1 MDTTTATATAASPRD
16 ATRPHDPPERAARGP
31 LHVVPARAS
40 HRVTMF
46 EIFFD
51 LVFVFSITRV
61 VAYLE
66 EDHAPAAPLQGLL
79 LLLLLWWAWSAFT
92 WLGNRVRADRGFVKL
107 GMVAAMAGL
116 FLAGLVAP
124 GAWQPDGG
132 PLDAPLVLAL
142 AFAAVRVTYVLLFRA
157 AARNDPRLRTQVTL
171 DAVPQAVSAVLLVVG
186 AMLGGTTQTVLWSC
200 ALLVDFAGGRITS
213 GYRGWRVVSTG
224 HFVERHGLV
233 VIIAF
238 GETLV
243 SAGTGAGD
251 RVMQWPVV
259 AAGSLGFLLTA
270 TLWSAYAGRL
280 AGAAGSVLAAA
291 SARRRA
297 ELARDGYALGHAPL
311 VVGIVALALGLR
323 LLLAAADDGTAAGW
337 TATAALTGGAVVYLV
352 GLELFRWVM
361 LREVH
366 AVPLLGVLALVD
378 VAVGTHAEQPLLVLG
393 LTTAVVAV
401 VVGLEQV
408 SALRPFPRRLRR

>member
-1 MDTTTATATAASPRD
+1 MATTTT
-16 ATRPHDPPERAARGP
+16 TRPALG
-31 LHVVPARAS
+31 VVPVHAG

-66 EDHAPAAPLQGLL
+66 EDRGAAAPVQGLV

-116 FLAGLVAP
+116 FLAGVVAP
-124 GAWQPDGG
+124 GAWEADGG

-142 AFAAVRVTYVLLFRA
+142 AFAGVRVTYVLLFRA
-157 AARNDPRLRTQVTL
+157 AARHDPRLRTQIAI

-186 AMLGGTTQTVLWSC
+186 AMLGGSTQTVLWSC
-200 ALLVDFAGGRITS
+200 ALLVDFAGGRLTS
-213 GYRGWRVVSTG
+213 GYRGWRIVSTG

-251 RVMQWPVV
+251 HVMRWPVV

-270 TLWSAYAGRL
+270 TLWSAYAARL
-280 AGAAGSVLAAA
+280 AGAAGDVLAAA
-291 SARRRA
+291 TTRRRA
-297 ELARDGYALGHAPL
+297 ELARDGYALGHAPV

-323 LLLAAADDGTAAGW
+323 LLLAAADAGTPAGW
-337 TATAALTGGAVVYLV
+337 TATAALTGGAALYLLA
-352 GLELFRWVM
+352 LELFRWVM

-366 AVPLLGVLALVD
+366 AVPLLGVLALLD
-378 VAVGTHAEQPLLVLG
+378 VAVGAHAGPPLVVLG
-393 LTTAVVAV
+393 LTTAVVVAV
-401 VVGLEQV
+401 VAVEQV
-408 SALRPFPRRLRR
+408 SALGGRGRLSR

>member
-1 MDTTTATATAASPRD
+1 MDTTTATATAANPSD
-16 ATRPHDPPERAARGP
+16 ASRAHDLPAGTARGP
-31 LHVVPARAS
+31 LQVVPVRAD

-66 EDHAPAAPLQGLL
+66 EDRRAVAPLQGLL

-116 FLAGLVAP
+116 FLAGVVAP
-124 GAWQPDGG
+124 GAWQSDGG
-132 PLDAPLVLAL
+132 PIDAPVVLAL
-142 AFAAVRVTYVLLFRA
+142 AFAGVRVTYVLLFRA
-157 AARNDPRLRTQVTL
+157 AARDDPRLRTQLRL
-171 DAVPQAVSAVLLVVG
+171 DQVPQAVSSALLVVG
-186 AMLGGTTQTVLWSC
+186 AVLDDSARTVLWSC

-213 GYRGWRVVSTG
+213 GYRGWRIVSPG

-251 RVMQWPVV
+251 RVMRWPVV
-259 AAGSLGFLLTA
+259 AAASLGFLLAA
-270 TLWSAYAGRL
+270 TLWSAYGAGL
-280 AGAAGSVLAAA
+280 SGTAEGVLAAA
-291 SARRRA
+291 SSRRRA
-297 ELARDGYALGHAPL
+297 ELARDGYALGHAPI

-323 LLLAAADDGTAAGW
+323 LLLAAADDGAAAGR
-337 TATAALTGGAVVYLV
+337 TATAALTGGAVLYLV
-352 GLELFRWVM
+352 GLELFRWVV

-366 AVPLLGVLALVD
+366 AVPLLGALALVD
-378 VAVGTHAEQPLLVLG
+378 VAVAAHDGPPLVVLG
-393 LTTAVVAV
+393 LTAAV
-401 VVGLEQV
+401 VVVVEAIEQL
-408 SALRPFPRRLRR
+408 SGIAARRRGHHR

>member
-1 MDTTTATATAASPRD
+1 MTPARRLRD
-16 ATRPHDPPERAARGP
+16 
-31 LHVVPARAS
+31 VVPVHAG

-66 EDHAPAAPLQGLL
+66 EDRTAAAPVQGVV

-92 WLGNRVRADRGFVKL
+92 WLGNRVRADRGFIKL

-116 FLAGLVAP
+116 FLAGVVAP
-124 GAWQPDGG
+124 GAWQDDGG

-142 AFAAVRVTYVLLFRA
+142 AFAGVRVTYVLLFRA
-157 AARNDPRLRTQVTL
+157 AARDDARLRMQIAI
-171 DAVPQAVSAVLLVVG
+171 DAVPQTVSAVLLVTG
-186 AMLGGTTQTVLWSC
+186 ALLGGTDQTVLWSC
-200 ALLVDFAGGRITS
+200 ALLVDYAGGRLTS
-213 GYRGWRVVSTG
+213 GYRGWRVISTG

-251 RVMQWPVV
+251 HVMRWPAV
-259 AAGSLGFLLTA
+259 AAGSLGFLLAA
-270 TLWSAYAGRL
+270 TLWSAYSARL
-280 AGAAGSVLAAA
+280 SGAAGDVLAAA

-297 ELARDGYALGHAPL
+297 ELARDGYVLGHAPL
-311 VVGIVALALGLR
+311 VVGIVAVALGLR
-323 LLLAAADDGTAAGW
+323 LLLAGVDDGGAAGW
-337 TATAALTGGAVVYLV
+337 AASAALAGGAALYLLA
-352 GLELFRWVM
+352 LELFRWLL

-366 AVPLLGVLALVD
+366 VVPLLGVLALVD
-378 VAVGTHAEQPLLVLG
+378 VTVGAHSGPPLLVLS
-393 LTTAVVAV
+393 LTTAVVVAV
-401 VVGLEQV
+401 VAVEQV
-408 SALRPFPRRLRR
+408 AALLPGVRVSR